1 MQFPG
6 GELESVLCGEL
17 DQPLTE
23 VLVLSDLPQ
32 KRGGGF
38 LAQGALLY
46 GYPSSIGKDVGSL
59 QTIQSFWELLR
70 RTSSTGVLDRAH
82 RTCPSACVERTTG
95 SA

>member
-6 GELESVLCGEL
+6 GKLESVLCGEL

-46 GYPSSIGKDVGSL
+46 GFPSSIGEYGGASDWQRL
-59 QTIQSFWELLR
+59 I
-70 RTSSTGVLDRAH
+70 
-82 RTCPSACVERTTG
+82 
-95 SA
+95 